1 MKSPKEGDERWERT
15 LSRYFAANGIPLTF
29 YYQVRRFVGVAGH
42 TFARLNPKKDVNVWA
57 RMPDYI
63 AKYEK
68 NKKQVV
74 LFVTNR
80 HYGQSVD
87 SSFVVMRM
95 ETFVP
100 MLKAL
105 IDSDKERWTDA
116 SNH

>member
-1 MKSPKEGDERWERT
+1 MRAPREGGIRWEYT
-15 LSRYFAANGIPLTF
+15 LGRYFAAHGIPLTF
-29 YYQVRRFVGVAGH
+29 VYRIRRFVGVAGH

-68 NKKQVV
+68 DKKQVV

-80 HYGQSVD
+80 QYGQSVD

-105 IDSDKERWTDA
+105 IDSDTERWTDA